1 MTADVQD
8 QELSVWRKQATI
20 SVQEEFVGKALPSH
34 LEDSLPSNL
43 NEIFETVRA
52 GVKGSCEIYISLC
65 TLLERLAKRNE
76 GLAADNLRFSLA
88 LQTLAEC
95 STDTY
100 AIDTNDVSLLNEG
113 INATAKHLST
123 SQSLLEDEARAWDEG
138 VLEDLKR
145 QRDCLVGMRELFDRR
160 DRLARDNIPQLE
172 RRIESSEMKLQTL
185 RQKPDGTVKPGEIE
199 KVESS
204 IISDKESIVQQHARG
219 VLIKECVRDEIVF
232 FQQSQFAVSR
242 LHQDWSQER
251 VKYAELQA
259 SNWRALSEEVESMP
273 LGE

>member
-1 MTADVQD
+1 M
-8 QELSVWRKQATI
+8 
-20 SVQEEFVGKALPSH
+20 GKALPPN
-34 LEDSLPSNL
+34 LEDSLPSTL
-43 NEIFETVRA
+43 NEIFDTVRA
-52 GVKGSCEIYISLC
+52 GVKRSADIYINLC

-88 LQTLAEC
+88 LTSLTES

-100 AIDTNDVSLLNEG
+100 AMDTNDVPLLNEG

-123 SQSLLEDEARAWDEG
+123 SQSLLEDEAKAWDEG
-138 VLEDLKR
+138 VLEDIKR

-172 RRIESSEMKLQTL
+172 RRIEASENKLQSL
-185 RQKPDGTVKPGEIE
+185 RQKPPGQVKAGEIE

-219 VLIKECVRDEIVF
+219 VFIKECIRDEVVF
-232 FQQSQFAVSR
+232 FQQSQYVVSK

-259 SNWRALSEEVESMP
+259 SNWRALSEEVENMP
-273 LGE
+273 LGV